1 MRKIEINENKN
12 LRIIKTESLS
22 LIMKINYKYNCIH
35 KIFKKYSNINLFK
48 AKNIA
53 IFFIFSLS
61 YYLYYLSLEKCLDGE
76 DECGIKLNW
85 IKKKIIELI
94 ISCFIISFLFQLNC

>member
-1 MRKIEINENKN
+1 MRKIAINENKN
-12 LRIIKTESLS
+12 LRIIQTESLS

-35 KIFKKYSNINLFK
+35 KIFNLFK

-61 YYLYYLSLEKCLDGE
+61 YYLY
-76 DECGIKLNW
+76 
-85 IKKKIIELI
+85 
-94 ISCFIISFLFQLNC
+94 